1 MKRKI
6 LKMLTAF
13 SFVAVLTT
21 SFSAVGVAN
30 AKNEQS
36 DEISCAAKSAYV
48 LDFDTGTVVY
58 AKNENE
64 KLPIA
69 SMTKIMTASII
80 LDDVKAGKLNLSDE
94 ITVSEK
100 AAGMGGS
107 QVFLDANSTHTIKN
121 LLKAVVIA
129 SANDA
134 AVALSEA
141 ASGSEESFVKRM
153 NEKAEKLGLSN
164 TNFVN
169 ATGLPALRIVG
180 KRRVVYAEKSFV
192 ARRIFR
198 VFKNLA
204 GRLRSSRRAQN
215 HNDEYE

>member
-13 SFVAVLTT
+13 SFAAVLTT

-100 AAGMGGS
+100 AAHDKKF
-107 QVFLDANSTHTIKN
+107 V
-121 LLKAVVIA
+121 
-129 SANDA
+129 
-134 AVALSEA
+134 E
-141 ASGSEESFVKRM
+141 SGRYC
-153 NEKAEKLGLSN
+153 
-164 TNFVN
+164 
-169 ATGLPALRIVG
+169 LR
-180 KRRVVYAEKSFV
+180 KRRSGGT
-192 ARRIFR
+192 I
-198 VFKNLA
+198 
-204 GRLRSSRRAQN
+204 
-215 HNDEYE
+215 

>member
-13 SFVAVLTT
+13 SFAAVLTT

-80 LDDVKAGKLNLSDE
+80 LDDVKAGKLSLSDP
-94 ITVSEK
+94 
-100 AAGMGGS
+100 GWRYPRQGS
-107 QVFLDANSTHTIKN
+107 SGRRRRG
-121 LLKAVVIA
+121 
-129 SANDA
+129 SAP
-134 AVALSEA
+134 
-141 ASGSEESFVKRM
+141 GQGRQWTWQM
-153 NEKAEKLGLSN
+153 
-164 TNFVN
+164 
-169 ATGLPALRIVG
+169 LR
-180 KRRVVYAEKSFV
+180 
-192 ARRIFR
+192 
-198 VFKNLA
+198 
-204 GRLRSSRRAQN
+204 RSQTSSCR
-215 HNDEYE
+215 

>member
-13 SFVAVLTT
+13 SFAAVLTT

-30 AKNEQS
+30 AKTEQS

-80 LDDVKAGKLNLSDE
+80 LDDVKAG
-94 ITVSEK
+94 
-100 AAGMGGS
+100 
-107 QVFLDANSTHTIKN
+107 NSTFQTK
-121 LLKAVVIA
+121 LPCPKKPR
-129 SANDA
+129 
-134 AVALSEA
+134 EW
-141 ASGSEESFVKRM
+141 EEVRFFW
-153 NEKAEKLGLSN
+153 
-164 TNFVN
+164 TQ
-169 ATGLPALRIVG
+169 T
-180 KRRVVYAEKSFV
+180 
-192 ARRIFR
+192 ARTR
-198 VFKNLA
+198 
-204 GRLRSSRRAQN
+204 
-215 HNDEYE
+215 

>member
-13 SFVAVLTT
+13 SFAAVLTT

-69 SMTKIMTASII
+69 SMTKSNPGKPTSIR
-80 LDDVKAGKLNLSDE
+80 LFRARNPN
-94 ITVSEK
+94 ITK
-100 AAGMGGS
+100 
-107 QVFLDANSTHTIKN
+107 ST
-121 LLKAVVIA
+121 
-129 SANDA
+129 S
-134 AVALSEA
+134 
-141 ASGSEESFVKRM
+141 
-153 NEKAEKLGLSN
+153 
-164 TNFVN
+164 
-169 ATGLPALRIVG
+169 
-180 KRRVVYAEKSFV
+180 
-192 ARRIFR
+192 
-198 VFKNLA
+198 
-204 GRLRSSRRAQN
+204 
-215 HNDEYE
+215 